1 MEKAK
6 EHVILGT
13 VLLLLSFSIVSVS
26 AFIYEQNSQTV
37 SQTIIDIATLTLNN
51 AGLSNLEEAQTLLYT
66 PLNDTE
72 LEDIISITT
81 TKANVYLHLD
91 SNLDTLTDYSTYN
104 IVVKFDTV
112 ETGSAHG
119 VGDTACTLSL
129 GSPDFSAIDLDVA
142 GTWSFDFEI
151 TTTAGTVSSDSPN
164 TVTINISAESTT

>member
-6 EHVILGT
+6 EHAILGI

-37 SQTIIDIATLTLNN
+37 SQTIIDVATLTLTN

-66 PLNDTE
+66 PTNDTE
-72 LEDIISITT
+72 LDEIISITT

-104 IVVKFDTV
+104 IVVKFSTV
-112 ETGSAHG
+112 VGSTYS

-129 GSPDFSAIDLDVA
+129 GSPDFSSINLDAA
-142 GTWSFDFEI
+142 GTWAFDFEI
-151 TTTAGTVSSDSPN
+151 TTTAGAVSSDSLN
-164 TVTINISAESTT
+164 TVTINVSAESNS

>member
-37 SQTIIDIATLTLNN
+37 SQTIVDIATLSLSN

-66 PLNDTE
+66 PANDTDLDE
-72 LEDIISITT
+72 IISITT
-81 TKANVYLHLD
+81 TKANVFLHLD

-104 IVVKFDTV
+104 IVVKFSTV
-112 ETGSAHG
+112 VGSTYS
-119 VGDTACTLSL
+119 VGQTACTLSQ
-129 GSPDFSAIDLDVA
+129 GSPDWSAIDLDAA
-142 GTWSFDFEI
+142 GTWGFDFEI
-151 TTTAGTVSSDSPN
+151 TTTAGTVSANSTN
-164 TVTINISAESTT
+164 TATIIVSAESTS

>member
-6 EHVILGT
+6 ERAILGI

-37 SQTIIDIATLTLNN
+37 SQTIIDVATLTLSN

-66 PLNDTE
+66 PTNDTE
-72 LEDIISITT
+72 LDEIISITT

-104 IVVKFDTV
+104 IVVKFSTV
-112 ETGSAHG
+112 VGSTYSI
-119 VGDTACTLSL
+119 GDTACTLSL
-129 GSPDFSAIDLDVA
+129 GSPDFSSIDLDAA
-142 GTWSFDFEI
+142 GTWAFDFEI

-164 TVTINISAESTT
+164 TVTINVSAESSS